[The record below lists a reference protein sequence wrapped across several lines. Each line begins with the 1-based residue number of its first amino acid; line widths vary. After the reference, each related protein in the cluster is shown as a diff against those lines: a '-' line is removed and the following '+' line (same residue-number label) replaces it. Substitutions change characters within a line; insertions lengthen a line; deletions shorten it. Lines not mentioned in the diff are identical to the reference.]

1 MSSSGS
7 DGNNEEENASE
18 PLAQRSQ
25 ALYDEHEDNAIWLS
39 EPTLNLQTMP
49 QDFPQSA
56 LRLFNLFTGFTATAQ
71 QQLLDRFAERQADSI
86 AHHACITML
95 NAKLTATVADQARRW
110 AIILACFEVRSAALC
125 QHPLDHSV
133 SVSTLPLIS
142 HVDSCV
148 NTVVFCR

>member
-49 QDFPQSA
+49 QDFPESA

-125 QHPLDHSV
+125 QHPLDHR
-133 SVSTLPLIS
+133 
-142 HVDSCV
+142 C
-148 NTVVFCR
+148 